1 MTFCCVFVR
10 FKCPEKSK
18 LCPGIVLESFFNN
31 KSVILIVIFYYLKFI
46 MPVDVSFK
54 MKDKMVIFITVTEDN
69 TLRLAD
75 CDLSESSR
83 ETFQH
88 CTNKLP

>member
-1 MTFCCVFVR
+1 MAFCCVFVR
-10 FKCPEKSK
+10 FKCPEKSR
-18 LCPGIVLESFFNN
+18 LCPGKFFLITG
-31 KSVILIVIFYYLKFI
+31 VILIVIFYYLKFI

-54 MKDKMVIFITVTEDN
+54 MKDKMVIFITVTSEDN
-69 TLRLAD
+69 AFCLAN